1 MSKYVVDDEFLYKYM
16 KSVENIMLD
25 SLPKEEELSHEFSKR
40 FEIKMNRLIR
50 QERRSPFMKSFINYG
65 KKIAIIFLIFISIVF
80 ATTMGVEAY
89 RVKFFEVITEV
100 WEEFTSIIFKSKE
113 NIKDGK
119 LIPVVPEYIPKGF
132 FILEEK
138 TNDHIC
144 SVIYV
149 NTDNEEIF
157 YEQRMLSHGEVLL
170 DTENI
175 EVETME
181 IGNQS
186 IVLFTNKGINQIYWS
201 DDSYTYT
208 LISSIDIEEIIEMAK
223 SILENN
229 KNVLK

>member
-1 MSKYVVDDEFLYKYM
+1 
-16 KSVENIMLD
+16 MLD
-25 SLPKEEELSHEFSKR
+25 SLLKEEELSHEFSKR

-65 KKIAIIFLIFISIVF
+65 KKVAIIFLIFISIAFV
-80 ATTMGVEAY
+80 TTMSVEAY
-89 RVKFFEVITEV
+89 RVKFFEVVTEV

-113 NIKDGK
+113 NIINDK
-119 LIPVVPEYIPKGF
+119 LLPAVPKYIPKGF
-132 FILEEK
+132 FILEEN

-144 SVIYV
+144 SVLYV
-149 NTDNEEIF
+149 NTDDEEIF

-175 EVETME
+175 EVKTME
-181 IGNQS
+181 IGNKT
-186 IVLFTNKGINQIYWS
+186 IVLFTNKGVNQIYWS

-208 LISSIDIEEIIEMAK
+208 LISSIDIEEIIKMAK